1 MEGLVIAGLWI
12 VLCLLIAGAVAFAFI
27 RLRRAK
33 PPPSG
38 AAAPPAVAEGTGQKI
53 EGEPGALSFLAEV
66 RAELKKKAPDP
77 PAFDVNPSKK
87 PSTGR
92 VEETKRD
99 RFLLAGT
106 VLEVVRPAPP
116 LDKAIEMCH
125 ANPRCTHFEFHTH
138 SGNDACV
145 FKDARAQPPECMLAL
160 LKWADGLR
168 DGVVF
173 YHHPERVSNV
183 AIRHV
188 HDQLK
193 TKEDKMNESKCDGWC
208 IGKWILSALE
218 LVLMVVPVIGPSV
231 VFALE
236 AGLMAVDLVVD
247 EIKEQNE
254 KRQDDMLNNPS
265 AEPKTNLLPDV
276 MWLYMMH
283 DAKVPGGITGAFTT
297 NDVLNCKV
305 AVGTYEYEKVFKSIE
320 RIRGSTTAADPSYNF
335 IVERWERMPAA
346 EFNYADTQW
355 AYFKHGIDTAKK
367 NDSYKEGLFGMV
379 ITEAITAFTPKPTEP
394 RDIIEKE
401 WFSYLEAAH
410 LGTKDARD
418 ACAYTDDSKTTRK
431 DAKTCLRKACEPV
444 YAIINGMAKRPPIE
458 YS

>member
-1 MEGLVIAGLWI
+1 MEGLVLAGLWL
-12 VLCLLIAGAVAFAFI
+12 VLCSLIAAAVAFAFI

-33 PPPSG
+33 PPPAST
-38 AAAPPAVAEGTGQKI
+38 APPLSAAGTGQKI
-53 EGEPGALSFLAEV
+53 EGEPGALSVLAEV
-66 RAELKKKAPDP
+66 LAELKKKAPDP
-77 PAFDVNPSKK
+77 PAFDVGPLQK
-87 PSTGR
+87 PSVGR

-106 VLEVVRPAPP
+106 VLEIVRPAPS
-116 LDKAIEMCH
+116 LEKAVEICH
-125 ANPRCTHFEFHTH
+125 ANPRCTHFEIHTYA
-138 SGNDACV
+138 GNDACV

-160 LKWADGLR
+160 FKWADGLR
-168 DGVVF
+168 NGVVF
-173 YHHPERVSNV
+173 YHHPERVSHV
-183 AIRHV
+183 AIQHV
-188 HDQLK
+188 YDQLK

-208 IGKWILSALE
+208 IGKWILSAFE
-218 LVLMVVPVIGPSV
+218 LALMVVPYVGPSI

-236 AGLMAVDLVVD
+236 TGLMAIDFVVD

-254 KRQDDMLNNPS
+254 KRQDDMLRNPS
-265 AEPKTNLLPDV
+265 AEPKTNLPPDV
-276 MWLYMMH
+276 MWLYMMR
-283 DAKVPGGITGAFTT
+283 DAKVPGGITGAFAT

-305 AVGTYEYEKVFKSIE
+305 AVGTYDYEKVLKNIE
-320 RIRGSTTAADPSYNF
+320 KIKGSTSATDPAYNF
-335 IVERWERMPAA
+335 VVERWNRTPAA
-346 EFNYADTQW
+346 DFNYADTQW

-379 ITEAITAFTPKPTEP
+379 ITEGIGVFTPKPTEP

-410 LGTKDARD
+410 LGRKDARD

-431 DAKTCLRKACEPV
+431 DAKLCLRKACEPV
-444 YAIINGMAKRPPIE
+444 YAIIDGMAKRPPIE